1 MITSYSNPF
10 AILGTSEFQIK
21 TARFSVVLIVPLNAG
36 TSRSKLWQ
44 EGKKRKGREE
54 GKRGGGE
61 GRGREEGEIS
71 RAKEKE
77 KEEKRS
83 TL

>member
-54 GKRGGGE
+54 GERGEGRGRGEGGGGE
-61 GRGREEGEIS
+61 RRGREEGE
-71 RAKEKE
+71 R
-77 KEEKRS
+77 EEGEI
-83 TL
+83 